1 MLQFRQFTAVPGMVI
16 YIFCVTVQQPK
27 NNNTKYIKMNEKEN
41 TENSII
47 IYSTISQPI
56 CDRDESSRN
65 KILVPSADD
74 KLNY

>member
-1 MLQFRQFTAVPGMVI
+1 
-16 YIFCVTVQQPK
+16 
-27 NNNTKYIKMNEKEN
+27 MNEKEN